1 MSLLADMWPPSR
13 LTHPELPGHK
23 ATLAKLA
30 FVDLQ
35 QRLLSSIPAFLR
47 TLKARRK
54 TLQRLVECEEGQ
66 ASSAAARAFV
76 DGSTGPR
83 VRNFMPAGASW

>member
-1 MSLLADMWPPSR
+1 VSLLADMWPPSR

-83 VRNFMPAGASW
+83 RARSRWRLLM